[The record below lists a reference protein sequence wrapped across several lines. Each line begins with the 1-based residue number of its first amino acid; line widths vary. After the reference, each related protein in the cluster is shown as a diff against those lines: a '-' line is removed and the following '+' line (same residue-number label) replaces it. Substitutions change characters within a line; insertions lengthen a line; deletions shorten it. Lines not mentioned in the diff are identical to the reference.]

1 MYLIVGLGNPEE
13 EYSKTRHN
21 MGFNAINKIAEQYG
35 IKVTKNKFQGLYE
48 SDLIEGEKVILLK
61 PQTYMN
67 LSGNSVKEFV
77 DFYKIQKEEILVIY
91 DDMDI
96 EPGKIK
102 IRKKGS
108 AGGHNGMK
116 SIVSMLGTEEFTRIR
131 IGIGRPEHNG
141 DDINYVIGSNPE
153 EEIPKL
159 EEGVEK
165 AKKAVI
171 EILKNGVDSAM
182 NKLNQKGK
190 DMIELIVNKSKD
202 TKIIAAVE
210 NGKLVEI
217 YEENEQS
224 QKARNEGNIYIGI
237 VKDIVPGMQAAFVDI
252 GTEKNSFIHLK
263 DILPKIDETKETA
276 DNTIDITKL
285 VKNRDQGMAPITKL
299 FKK

>member
-1 MYLIVGLGNPEE
+1 MYLIIGLGNPEE

-35 IKVTKNKFQGLYE
+35 IKVNKSKFQGLYE
-48 SDLIEGEKVILLK
+48 SAIIENQKVMLVK

-67 LSGNSVKEFV
+67 LSGECIKQFV

-102 IRKKGS
+102 IRKKGG

-116 SIVSMLGTEEFTRIR
+116 SIIKMLGTEEFARIR
-131 IGIGRPEHNG
+131 LGIGRPEHNG
-141 DDINYVIGSNPE
+141 DDINYVIGSIPE

-182 NKLNQKGK
+182 NKLN
-190 DMIELIVNKSKD
+190 
-202 TKIIAAVE
+202 
-210 NGKLVEI
+210 
-217 YEENEQS
+217 
-224 QKARNEGNIYIGI
+224 
-237 VKDIVPGMQAAFVDI
+237 
-252 GTEKNSFIHLK
+252 
-263 DILPKIDETKETA
+263 
-276 DNTIDITKL
+276 
-285 VKNRDQGMAPITKL
+285 
-299 FKK
+299 